1 MPVHDDI
8 DDERTDEHELITDL
22 DDLVVHEVL
31 KLLDELTEMVM
42 RIMSLTDHSDN
53 DDANTLISVTDDQ
66 VEVVDGDEVD
76 HEDDIECL
84 EVEVADMFI
93 LLLLVELHL
102 VDIVTVLH
110 IY

>member
-22 DDLVVHEVL
+22 DDLVVIEVL
-31 KLLDELTEMVM
+31 KQVDELTEMVM
-42 RIMSLTDHSDN
+42 RIMLLTDHFDN
-53 DDANTLISVTDDQ
+53 DDVNTLISVTDDQ
-66 VEVVDGDEVD
+66 VEVVDDIEVD

-84 EVEVADMFI
+84 EVEVVDMYI
-93 LLLLVELHL
+93 RLEHVETYL
-102 VDIVTVLH
+102 VDIVIVLH